1 MSVHEAA
8 SAPPMPAFRDMMTG
22 NVAIAGV
29 GRRRRGRRSVTSS
42 SSWVQRDLCSAVN
55 ISLSS
60 GSGSLIWEL
69 TSASCYVSAH
79 SLLDETNDSR

>member
-1 MSVHEAA
+1 
-8 SAPPMPAFRDMMTG
+8 MTG

-60 GSGSLIWEL
+60 GSGSFICEL
-69 TSASCYVSAH
+69 TSASCYMSA
-79 SLLDETNDSR
+79 DSFLNYTDRFW